1 MTSERP
7 EGRTVEKT
15 AGEVVPKLMRAA
27 DDARDMSELTRLRL
41 TDNAGGMPSVVR
53 ADDGAVGA
61 NIEVIG
67 WIVRSVPAETEA
79 MVGLDAEV
87 YAVLDESRGPRPSE
101 REMGEATVGNSVLV
115 TVVVVTR
122 GLLGRLSMGSGHD
135 EVETEKLEDAGEDA
149 GAGADRALKGGKV
162 PTSVDNTDDGMLK
175 PGVEPPSMDTTA
187 GGNSVSGFADVAG
200 VAGIAGVAGV
210 AVSIDSGFVHQS

>member
-1 MTSERP
+1 MP
-7 EGRTVEKT
+7 
-15 AGEVVPKLMRAA
+15 
-27 DDARDMSELTRLRL
+27 ELTRLRL

-61 NIEVIG
+61 IIEVIG
-67 WIVRSVPAETEA
+67 WIVRPVPGETGTK
-79 MVGLDAEV
+79 VGLGGEMYV
-87 YAVLDESRGPRPSE
+87 VPEESRGPRPLE
-101 REMGEATVGNSVLV
+101 REMGEAMVGNSVLV

-135 EVETEKLEDAGEDA
+135 EGKTEKLEDT

-162 PTSVDNTDDGMLK
+162 PTSVDIADDGLLI

-187 GGNSVSGFADVAG
+187 GGNSVSGFA
-200 VAGIAGVAGV
+200 GVAGV
-210 AVSIDSGFVHQS
+210 AACSVLTGPDGIKKEDVEDEAQSQAVKTVWVR